1 MSQAE
6 EGLKLFQ
13 AEQGTAAE
21 VDKQGAEKY
30 KAQVETRIASL
41 EAEANL
47 LTGKDNKKER
57 AAKGKEVAELK
68 AEQPFECKRAGCQ
81 GQGW

>member
-30 KAQVETRIASL
+30 KAQVETR
-41 EAEANL
+41 NL
-47 LTGKDNKKER
+47 
-57 AAKGKEVAELK
+57 V
-68 AEQPFECKRAGCQ
+68 
-81 GQGW
+81 